1 MVLLNDEP
9 LTIEE
14 KLQMQIDQLES
25 IINDLD
31 DITNTSE
38 YRFASSVSSATRYLI
53 EGRTALIRLLDAPDA
68 VSAEK
73 GTVSRV

>member
-1 MVLLNDEP
+1 MTLLNDEP

-38 YRFASSVSSATRYLI
+38 FHLASSVSNATRC
-53 EGRTALIRLLDAPDA
+53 LLDGRDKLQE
-68 VSAEK
+68 VLK
-73 GTVSRV
+73 

>member
-1 MVLLNDEP
+1 MMLANDE

-14 KLQMQIDQLES
+14 KLRLQIDQLES

-31 DITNTSE
+31 DITNTSS
-38 YRFASSVSSATRYLI
+38 YRLGSSISGATRYLI
-53 EGRTALIRLLDAPDA
+53 EARRHLTLICEDSDG

-73 GTVSRV
+73 GVTARD

>member
-1 MVLLNDEP
+1 MLANDE

-38 YRFASSVSSATRYLI
+38 YRLASTVSNATRHLLL
-53 EGRTALIRLLDAPDA
+53 GRDALKEIL
-68 VSAEK
+68 K
-73 GTVSRV
+73 